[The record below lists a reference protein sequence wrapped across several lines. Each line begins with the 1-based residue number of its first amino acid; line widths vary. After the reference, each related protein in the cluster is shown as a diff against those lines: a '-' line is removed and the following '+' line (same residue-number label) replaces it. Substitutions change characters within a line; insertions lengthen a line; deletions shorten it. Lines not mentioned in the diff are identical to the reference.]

1 MVRSSNQGDLE
12 LKKLYLSLGSKG
24 KGAFLSGDPLGELKL
39 IKNIYKNPRG
49 DKGDCA
55 ISGGEGQGEL

>member
-1 MVRSSNQGDLE
+1 
-12 LKKLYLSLGSKG
+12 LYLSLGSKG